1 MASGNRLLDVAS
13 VKTACGDCS
22 LSKLCVPTG
31 LDAADMDRLDSLMKR
46 PRPLRRGEHLF
57 RAGDP
62 FHSLYAVRSGSIK
75 SYTPCHDGSEQVIGF
90 HLPGELVGL
99 DAIENE
105 AHVCAA
111 RVLETTSVCVLPFDR
126 ILEITCEVPSLQRQF
141 LRLMSKEL
149 VQGEAMLM
157 LLGKASAEERLAT
170 FLLSLA
176 QRFKAR
182 GFSETEFN
190 LSMSRH
196 DIGNYL
202 GLAVETVSRMFSKL
216 QEDGVLSVHRK
227 NIRIHEPARLRSML
241 RLDENSSAARG
252 G

>member
-1 MASGNRLLDVAS
+1 MASGNKLLDVAS
-13 VKTACGDCS
+13 VRVACGDCS
-22 LSKLCVPTG
+22 LSKLCVPMG
-31 LDAADMDRLDSLMKR
+31 LEAADMDRLDTLMKR

-57 RAGDP
+57 RAGDR
-62 FHSLYAVRSGSIK
+62 FHSIYAVRSGSVK

-99 DAIENE
+99 DAIESE
-105 AHVCAA
+105 EHVCAA

-126 ILEITCEVPSLQRQF
+126 IQEIACEVPSLQRQF

-149 VQGEAMLM
+149 AHEEAMLM

-176 QRFKAR
+176 QRFKDGEDVGAELHALLSR
-182 GFSETEFN
+182 WLINHILKEDHHYVPAVKAMTERN
-190 LSMSRH
+190 SHQEQAKRKGWISR
-196 DIGNYL
+196 
-202 GLAVETVSRMFSKL
+202 FF
-216 QEDGVLSVHRK
+216 
-227 NIRIHEPARLRSML
+227 
-241 RLDENSSAARG
+241 G